1 MADTDD
7 KSPGAP
13 PPPPK
18 PTPKT
23 STVPLKKET
32 VRITLRAKPTGE
44 TQSVPPVAS
53 MQQSA
58 AAADD
63 ATATVPAIGYDHT
76 ATAPVS
82 KAPVGAT
89 PPAPPAGAKTIPLA
103 KAPAPPGGV
112 KAPAGAKTIP
122 LAKAPAGAK
131 TAPLQPSGGGAV
143 KPLPKAT
150 VQLQKTQP
158 MGAST
163 VGMQRGPAT
172 GIISTAG
179 MEDEEP
185 EGIMPYAI
193 IVLLLAII
201 VLAIELLT
209 KFVGA

>member
-1 MADTDD
+1 
-7 KSPGAP
+7 
-13 PPPPK
+13 
-18 PTPKT
+18 
-23 STVPLKKET
+23 TVPLKKET
-32 VRITLRAKPTGE
+32 VRITLRAKPASGD
-44 TQSVPPVAS
+44 TQAVPPVAS
-53 MQQSA
+53 MQKSA
-58 AAADD
+58 AAAGAESD
-63 ATATVPAIGYDHT
+63 AT
-76 ATAPVS
+76 ATAPVAGDDNTAT
-82 KAPVGAT
+82 APVAAAKPPGGAA

-103 KAPAPPGGV
+103 KAPAAPGGV

-172 GIISTAG
+172 GIISTHG
-179 MEDEEP
+179 IEEDDEP